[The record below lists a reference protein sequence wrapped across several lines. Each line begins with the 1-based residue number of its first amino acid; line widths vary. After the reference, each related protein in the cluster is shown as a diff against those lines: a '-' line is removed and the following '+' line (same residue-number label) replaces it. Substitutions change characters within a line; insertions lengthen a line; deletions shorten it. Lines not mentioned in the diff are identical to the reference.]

1 MSSVYKKPQIGQLIR
16 DLDRR
21 LKSMERNIGRNL
33 IFSGGSVHIPG
44 GLTIGGGG
52 SEGGDGG
59 SGTPISG
66 GIPDVPTGFNA
77 TSSADAENVW
87 VDLVWTFPDGPGAP
101 TQFEVRWQRNG
112 DTDYQYSV
120 TSNSDA
126 YQIYSLESNVLYNV
140 GIRSI
145 SQLNAASAWVT
156 DTVTSATDSVAPGTP
171 TGLAVA
177 ANSTTAMLTWNDQ
190 SEADLNRYEVLGAT
204 SNTVDGNGKLTT
216 GMLFGGTPREVT
228 ATVTTVDGLTTGT
241 VADVANTYYWQIRAV
256 DNAGN
261 ESAWTALVTATQTL
275 LLSQYIATLTA
286 NKITAGTIGTEVLTL
301 SNSANSRIESFDGTS
316 LLIKGNGELV
326 ATAATITGAITATS
340 GSFTGAITASSGT
353 FGRITTVGDLHMEVN
368 GANLDLKRV
377 TSTGPV
383 ATTVAARLNQDA
395 SGLAILGYVS
405 GTLGRNSTSD
415 WIWLDTGSMKFN
427 VATGGYTWLLATGIT
442 LMDLS
447 YTSGLVLNGPVRAN
461 SGGTDGGL
469 VMRGWTQDGSVSSL
483 ATNGMTLGE
492 YAVLTDGTNVFLGS
506 GAGGSTFVRGPSNG
520 EVAQLSV
527 SATTA
532 TFAGPLNVTGNLR
545 ANTGGVDGGLVLR
558 GWTASSSY
566 FTSLATNGMTGE
578 EYCLLSNGLNT
589 YVSAA
594 VGGSLALRG
603 GNNSYS
609 NQIVVSGSA
618 VTVTGVLTL
627 AAISA
632 SEGGEL
638 HLAKGTGRTYPTVID
653 NAVDKMRV
661 HDGATSRFELDM
673 GTGVVRIKGNGVAY
687 EGTMSGGGSR
697 NHVGF
702 SWGSPYIYGHVDGV
716 VSAVIGTV
724 SDRRLKEDIQ
734 PVVGSDS
741 LAKVMA
747 YRPVTYLPIDLDGAV
762 APGIGRHTGMIADE
776 VELIDATLVDGVAD
790 NPDGY
795 QSVNYAGVI
804 PDLVQAFQGL
814 VGRLDAA
821 GL

>member
-527 SATTA
+527 SATAA

-578 EYCLLSNGLNT
+578 EYCLLSNGVNT

>member
-527 SATTA
+527 SATAA

>member
-1 MSSVYKKPQIGQLIR
+1 
-16 DLDRR
+16 
-21 LKSMERNIGRNL
+21 
-33 IFSGGSVHIPG
+33 
-44 GLTIGGGG
+44 
-52 SEGGDGG
+52 
-59 SGTPISG
+59 
-66 GIPDVPTGFNA
+66 
-77 TSSADAENVW
+77 
-87 VDLVWTFPDGPGAP
+87 
-101 TQFEVRWQRNG
+101 
-112 DTDYQYSV
+112 
-120 TSNSDA
+120 
-126 YQIYSLESNVLYNV
+126 
-140 GIRSI
+140 
-145 SQLNAASAWVT
+145 
-156 DTVTSATDSVAPGTP
+156 
-171 TGLAVA
+171 
-177 ANSTTAMLTWNDQ
+177 
-190 SEADLNRYEVLGAT
+190 
-204 SNTVDGNGKLTT
+204 
-216 GMLFGGTPREVT
+216 
-228 ATVTTVDGLTTGT
+228 
-241 VADVANTYYWQIRAV
+241 
-256 DNAGN
+256 
-261 ESAWTALVTATQTL
+261 
-275 LLSQYIATLTA
+275 
-286 NKITAGTIGTEVLTL
+286 
-301 SNSANSRIESFDGTS
+301 
-316 LLIKGNGELV
+316 
-326 ATAATITGAITATS
+326 
-340 GSFTGAITASSGT
+340 
-353 FGRITTVGDLHMEVN
+353 
-368 GANLDLKRV
+368 
-377 TSTGPV
+377 
-383 ATTVAARLNQDA
+383 
-395 SGLAILGYVS
+395 
-405 GTLGRNSTSD
+405 
-415 WIWLDTGSMKFN
+415 
-427 VATGGYTWLLATGIT
+427 
-442 LMDLS
+442 
-447 YTSGLVLNGPVRAN
+447 
-461 SGGTDGGL
+461 
-469 VMRGWTQDGSVSSL
+469 
-483 ATNGMTLGE
+483 
-492 YAVLTDGTNVFLGS
+492 
-506 GAGGSTFVRGPSNG
+506 
-520 EVAQLSV
+520 
-527 SATTA
+527 
-532 TFAGPLNVTGNLR
+532 
-545 ANTGGVDGGLVLR
+545 
-558 GWTASSSY
+558 
-566 FTSLATNGMTGE
+566 MTGE